1 MSLEPNA
8 RRRMQLV
15 YATTRDPQLRKDLRT
30 VLEDQQMSF
39 APSAELLREIAMCAV
54 CTQDAPR
61 RGRAGLCATH
71 RSRWNLESCMADEQ
85 RDAENG
91 EALQTLVRRLLASA
105 DGGVQLLAAF
115 DRQRRALG
123 MVLEAHSRGAVQ
135 LPESVA
141 ASVEKAFASAP
152 GFQPSQSRPAVPQ
165 AS

>member
-30 VLEDQQMSF
+30 VLEEEQMSF
-39 APSAELLREIAMCAV
+39 VPSADLLRDIAMCAV

-61 RGRAGLCATH
+61 RGRAGLCEAH
-71 RSRWNLESCMADEQ
+71 RARWNLEACLVAPST
-85 RDAENG
+85 DAEQG
-91 EALQTLVRRLLASA
+91 ESLQSLVQRLLASA
-105 DGGVQLLAAF
+105 DGGAQLLAAF
-115 DRQRRALG
+115 DRQRRALT
-123 MVLEAHSRGAVQ
+123 MVWEAHSRGAVQ

-141 ASVEKAFASAP
+141 ASVEKAFVNAP
-152 GFQPSQSRPAVPQ
+152 RFLPTQSRPVPQ